1 VIPALQARTEMRL
14 LCGKHPDDVLKYS
27 TARITHIHDWRLGA
41 LRFAFVFSI
50 VCYVIIYRIFYMQ
63 SYIQSYTPIG
73 QANFRLKSP
82 TTLLDPGNFNSG
94 CNALDSVPG

>member
-1 VIPALQARTEMRL
+1 MRL

-63 SYIQSYTPIG
+63 SYILSYTPIG
-73 QANFRLKSP
+73 QAIV
-82 TTLLDPGNFNSG
+82 
-94 CNALDSVPG
+94 A